1 MACTGC
7 YNTVSDAYCF
17 CFVKKLCTILCLA
30 WQCRFIQRF
39 PNNGTVTFNYAVGAN
54 VDAYVYAMAY
64 VTVNDESGKETT
76 YYSDVLAITYNTI
89 S

>member
-39 PNNGTVTFNYAVGAN
+39 PNKVSTRKVYDNVLIDNCEDFYYIYQRYINGFDKENNY
-54 VDAYVYAMAY
+54 
-64 VTVNDESGKETT
+64 E
-76 YYSDVLAITYNTI
+76 L
-89 S
+89 

>member
-1 MACTGC
+1 M
-7 YNTVSDAYCF
+7 SDNKTNK
-17 CFVKKLCTILCLA
+17 VKTYEASSKA
-30 WQCRFIQRF
+30 
-39 PNNGTVTFNYAVGAN
+39 NNGTVTFNYAVGAN

-64 VTVNDESGKETT
+64 VTVNDESVKETT